1 MAKKIKKD
9 REAKALDDQQLE
21 NVSGGV
27 RRLSNGEHD
36 ESVRPRRRN
45 SQIEKADEFSL
56 VQVDVDVSIS

>member
-9 REAKALDDQQLE
+9 REAKTLDDQQLE

-27 RRLSNGEHD
+27 RQLSNGEHD

-45 SQIEKADEFSL
+45 SQIEKADDQF
-56 VQVDVDVSIS
+56 QDAVDAVVA